1 MTTPSQIQKDLIKWR
16 RAKVIE
22 LVSKGKNL
30 SEIAEILKVDVSTVS
45 RDYQYIR
52 ENAIKVLE
60 KYLVETVPLEMAKCL
75 SRLTAISDEAWSMVE
90 RAKDDKEKAAALAL
104 AQRTAVLI
112 LNVVT
117 NNKAVVDDALKFSD
131 SVESK
136 GRQKEAK
143 NKINELSRKK
153 SRSKESNPAETVF

>member
-1 MTTPSQIQKDLIKWR
+1 MTTPSQIQKDLIEWR

-30 SEIAEILKVDVSTVS
+30 SEIAEILKIDVSTVS

-52 ENAIKVLE
+52 ENASKVLE

-75 SRLTAISDEAWSMVE
+75 SRLTAISDKAWSMVE

-112 LNVVT
+112 LNIVT